1 MRRASQAA
9 RAATA
14 TTGTVSTRASAA
26 VAPTPPRSCW
36 FMMTTAKVSVSG
48 PYKIVDM
55 VSSWKARTNTSPAA
69 VIAATASGGSTT
81 VRAAAAGPAPL
92 SRAARVR
99 PGGSRSRAAWTG
111 R

>member
-1 MRRASQAA
+1 
-9 RAATA
+9 
-14 TTGTVSTRASAA
+14 
-26 VAPTPPRSCW
+26 
-36 FMMTTAKVSVSG
+36 MMTTAKVSVPG

-69 VIAATASGGSTT
+69 VMAATVSGGSTT

-92 SRAARVR
+92 SRAARVK

-111 R
+111 RWPNTQNFAR